1 MNRIYLLVLLLGA
14 VSLASAQTVIPP
26 YNPDANGD
34 SAIGAPDLL
43 GLLPLFGTY
52 YTPAEVMVDGQ
63 TLTEYIDALEAAA
76 ANATSDTV
84 AIPMVPGTAPG
95 QMLYWDGTDWTL
107 VPVGQPGDALLLDG
121 TVPTWTSSAG
131 PVSGEVGCTDE
142 AACNFDA
149 EATVNYAALCLYT
162 DDCGVCDGPGAIYAC
177 GCAELP
183 DGACDCDGNQL
194 DALNVCGG
202 TCLSD
207 ADGDGICDDDGNDDC
222 VGQPDACGICNG
234 PGAIYDCGCSG
245 IPPGYCDCNGTLD
258 ADGDGICDDV
268 DDCVGTPDAIGTCN
282 GICQTDA
289 DGDGICDDNG
299 GDPCD
304 GDLDACGV
312 CNGPGPVLECGCFDI
327 AEGACDCAGNAPDGE
342 GNCQDCLVDT
352 DGDDIYDTTCGPCLG
367 QTSITYHGVEYAL
380 VEADDRCWFKQNLNT
395 SQYRDGTALSEV
407 VEEAA
412 WNSLT
417 EEGAYVT
424 YGPDS
429 VYGKL
434 YNGYAAARDLCPQFW
449 DVPTV
454 GEWQALSDAFGGNA
468 ASGGSL
474 KEGGLGHWQS
484 PNAGATNSSGFT
496 ALPGGERAL
505 APVDFQDLTMSAV
518 FWSKPSYVPQANNTA
533 TTAVSPRLTA
543 TGTVLEFPSHGVRR
557 GHSVRCLRS
566 IPVLGCT
573 IPEFMEYD
581 PLANVNDGS
590 CSTPAILG
598 CTDDRFLEFDPSANV
613 DNGACESLIG
623 CAQGDALTYQ
633 LMTYDVVT
641 IGDQCWFVQNL
652 EAADYRNGDAIQNL
666 QNSTEWTSA
675 NVGEV
680 GAWCDYNN
688 NDEFVHAYGK
698 LYNWYAVND
707 SRGLC
712 PNGWHVPTDGEWT
725 ELTDFLGGSAY
736 AGTPLKAS
744 PADSPGWNGTNQSG
758 FSALPGGLRNSSVG
772 SFSSAGSVGYWWS
785 SSPGYGNAWYRVLYP
800 SDPDIGRGY
809 FNPRNG
815 YSVRCLRDA
824 D

>member
-1 MNRIYLLVLLLGA
+1 MAKRSPNT
-14 VSLASAQTVIPP
+14 S
-26 YNPDANGD
+26 
-34 SAIGAPDLL
+34 
-43 GLLPLFGTY
+43 
-52 YTPAEVMVDGQ
+52 TP
-63 TLTEYIDALEAAA
+63 LEAAA

-121 TVPTWTSSAG
+121 TTPTWTSSAG

-149 EATVNYAALCLYT
+149 EATVNYAALCLYA
-162 DDCGVCDGPGAIYAC
+162 DDCGVCDGSGAIYAC

-202 TCLSD
+202 TCLED
-207 ADGDGICDDDGNDDC
+207 ADGDGICDDDGNDAC
-222 VGQPDACGICNG
+222 VGTLDACGICNG

-327 AEGACDCAGNAPDGE
+327 PEGACDCAGNAPDGE

-454 GEWQALSDAFGGNA
+454 GEWQALFQDAIWARCLHQVEASRRGRRWTLAEPRCGGHKFQRIISA
-468 ASGGSL
+468 R
-474 KEGGLGHWQS
+474 
-484 PNAGATNSSGFT
+484 
-496 ALPGGERAL
+496 PGGDTVTL
-505 APVDFQDLTMSAV
+505 ASNCGDLPRPAPNCSVPSVA
-518 FWSKPSYVPQANNTA
+518 SRPSYVPQANGTA
-533 TTAVSPRLTA
+533 TTAVTPRLTA
-543 TGTVLEFPSHGVRR
+543 TGTDLELYRLMDVRR
-557 GHSVRCLRS
+557 GHSVRCVRS
-566 IPVLGCT
+566 HAGRC
-573 IPEFMEYD
+573 
-581 PLANVNDGS
+581 
-590 CSTPAILG
+590 
-598 CTDDRFLEFDPSANV
+598 
-613 DNGACESLIG
+613 
-623 CAQGDALTYQ
+623 
-633 LMTYDVVT
+633 
-641 IGDQCWFVQNL
+641 
-652 EAADYRNGDAIQNL
+652 RNG
-666 QNSTEWTSA
+666 
-675 NVGEV
+675 
-680 GAWCDYNN
+680 
-688 NDEFVHAYGK
+688 VHSGIHGIMT
-698 LYNWYAVND
+698 L
-707 SRGLC
+707 R
-712 PNGWHVPTDGEWT
+712 PT
-725 ELTDFLGGSAY
+725 
-736 AGTPLKAS
+736 
-744 PADSPGWNGTNQSG
+744 
-758 FSALPGGLRNSSVG
+758 
-772 SFSSAGSVGYWWS
+772 
-785 SSPGYGNAWYRVLYP
+785 
-800 SDPDIGRGY
+800 
-809 FNPRNG
+809 
-815 YSVRCLRDA
+815 
-824 D
+824 